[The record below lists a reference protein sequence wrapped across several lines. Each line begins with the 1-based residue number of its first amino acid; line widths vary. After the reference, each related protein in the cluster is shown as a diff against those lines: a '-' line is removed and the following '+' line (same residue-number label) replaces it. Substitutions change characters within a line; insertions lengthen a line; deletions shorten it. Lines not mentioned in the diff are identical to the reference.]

1 MAHIV
6 YSENGTNP
14 LTQLLGHNPV
24 LLKNW
29 MSLLDSFYQ
38 HCDLDPQLQEEVR
51 RAVAYQV
58 GCAYCMSHG
67 CPTQIIED
75 VKTKAAVDFARK
87 VVEVQRKITPEDI
100 EGLREFFTEKE
111 IAELTAFICYGI
123 GLARFG
129 AALNVG
135 VTHE

>member
-1 MAHIV
+1 M
-6 YSENGTNP
+6 
-14 LTQLLGHNPV
+14 
-24 LLKNW
+24 
-29 MSLLDSFYQ
+29 
-38 HCDLDPQLQEEVR
+38 
-51 RAVAYQV
+51 AYQV

-67 CPTQIIED
+67 CPTHTIED

-87 VVEVQRKITPEDI
+87 VVEVERKITPEDI